1 MDRRTFLAAGAVF
14 PLASSLP
21 GAALAQPRTYAP
33 ASTAWRTFEVTTLL
47 EIASPGGAT
56 QAWVPVPAVSSDW
69 QQSLVEGEIAGFE
82 DEVRTLEMKIEESLS
97 RKNLTERLAARRTK
111 LRDISPESIIRISST
126 QDGAA
131 AP

>member
-1 MDRRTFLAAGAVF
+1 MNKNEIRPPALQRKARPGVAWLLVVIAMIIG
-14 PLASSLP
+14 
-21 GAALAQPRTYAP
+21 GAAVMHALTRNKIHAIGR
-33 ASTAWRTFEVTTLL
+33 
-47 EIASPGGAT
+47 
-56 QAWVPVPAVSSDW
+56 

-111 LRDISPESIIRISST
+111 LREISPESIIRISST
-126 QDGAA
+126 QEGAA